1 MSKKKKEENK
11 DDWENDPEIQEFLE
25 WVDQPG
31 PWPEEYD
38 KSYTVGGLTA
48 DKEKD
53 FIKFQKKMDKND
65 EDRKE

>member
-1 MSKKKKEENK
+1 MSKKNKEDEDN
-11 DDWENDPEIQEFLE
+11 WAEGSEMQEFLE

-38 KSYTVGGLTA
+38 KSYTVGGLSA
-48 DKEKD
+48 DKDRD

-65 EDRKE
+65 KNEE